1 MDRVQAR
8 GDVVVCAKDDTMAIE
23 TSPERSGIVRL
34 PQDREAS
41 RPGLPRTVEDT
52 ELEFIFLVEL
62 LAKVLFVRGQVS
74 LAQLASHVK
83 LPATVIEGLLGFMR
97 TERLCEVTRRGG
109 SDGDVNY
116 QLTDTG
122 RARAA
127 GFFERSQYAGV
138 APVSLR
144 SYRDTIETQSVAE
157 LRVTREEVKRQFAGV
172 VLKPAVLD
180 QVGAAMNS
188 GRAMFL
194 YGPAGSGKTY
204 MAERLRRLLKGS
216 ILVPHAIVV
225 GNDVIQIFD
234 PLVHQPA
241 ASAPASASGIDR
253 EAMSDGRWVRCER
266 PVVISGG
273 ELRLSMLDLD
283 YDEATRF
290 YQAPPHVKANNGI
303 YVVDDLGR
311 QLVTPR
317 DLMNRWVVPLD
328 RRKDYLSLRTG
339 HKFAVPFDVVVVFS
353 TNLRP
358 ADLVDEAFLRRLGY
372 KIYVG
377 PMSEDEYRSIFE
389 GVCAELGITYAEQ
402 MFQHLLRNHHDRED
416 RPRLAC
422 YPRDILSQLRDF
434 AAYEGGPPQLTADN
448 LDRAWH
454 NYFISE

>member
-1 MDRVQAR
+1 
-8 GDVVVCAKDDTMAIE
+8 MAID
-23 TSPERSGIVRL
+23 TSLERSGSVGLPEDGGVRL
-34 PQDREAS
+34 P
-41 RPGLPRTVEDT
+41 GIPRTVEDT
-52 ELEFIFLVEL
+52 GLEFTFLVEL
-62 LAKVLFVRGQVS
+62 VARVLFVRGQIS
-74 LAQLASHVK
+74 LVELASHVE
-83 LPATVIEGLLGFMR
+83 LPATVVESLLAFMR

-109 SDGDVNY
+109 TEGDVNY
-116 QLTDTG
+116 QLTESG

-127 GFFERSQYAGV
+127 GYLERSRYAGV
-138 APVSLR
+138 APVSLQA
-144 SYRDTIETQSVAE
+144 YRDTVELQSIGS
-157 LRVTREEVKRQFAGV
+157 LRVTRADMTREFADIVIKPV
-172 VLKPAVLD
+172 VRD
-180 QVGAAMNS
+180 QIGAAMNS

-204 MAERLRRLLKGS
+204 LAERLCRLLPGS

-225 GNDVIQIFD
+225 GSDVIQIFD
-234 PLVHQPA
+234 PLVHQPVGSA
-241 ASAPASASGIDR
+241 RAPASTGIDR
-253 EAMSDGRWVRCER
+253 EAMSDRRWVRCAR
-266 PVVISGG
+266 PAVISGG

-328 RRKDYLSLRTG
+328 RGKDYLSLRTG

-372 KIYVG
+372 KIHLG
-377 PMSEDEYRSIFE
+377 PMSEDEYREIFK
-389 GVCAELGITYAEQ
+389 GVCAELGIAFAEN
-402 MFQHLLRNHHDRED
+402 MFQHLLHQHHDRED

-434 AAYEGGPPQLTADN
+434 SVYEGGMPALTADN